1 MKRFFA
7 ILLGAALFFSVD
19 AHALRGGGGGSVSA
33 TSIATAESGEDSLT
47 AFATGGQTSATALS
61 ATVTNHR
68 VSTVATAGDSVKLPA
83 ATVGLR
89 HYVRNDGVAA
99 MQVFGQSTETING
112 VASATGI
119 SQAPGMGVWYI
130 CTTAGAWTTSPVST
144 ITATTQFLAPTG
156 ANLTPSYSFS
166 GATGVGMYN
175 AGSGFAGIAGSN
187 GAQIFAGTTGALLSA
202 PTILQVPSGAYIGWS
217 SGVLTS
223 STDTAMVR
231 AATNSIQFSGG
242 TSAAGAATARTELN
256 KSVTGIA
263 NAVATDVL
271 TVTIPNAAHSA
282 SLRTRITCSLGAG
295 GAIGA
300 NEATATNTYMTVIT
314 RTAGVATVVAI
325 SSASDAAASAVAGAA
340 TVTATLANTAMTGA
354 VGATQTFTQQ
364 ATVSRSGGSSTNHT
378 CLVHA
383 QLMNAN
389 STGVTIQ

>member
-1 MKRFFA
+1 MKRILSWLLALAVAAAPFDSLA
-7 ILLGAALFFSVD
+7 I
-19 AHALRGGGGGSVSA
+19 RGVTSSGSTTTA
-33 TSIATAESGEDSLT
+33 SIATAESGEDSLT

-144 ITATTQFLAPTG
+144 ITATTKMLIPDGSASVPSLGLASDDDGSGTG
-156 ANLTPSYSFS
+156 FFRQAANTIGVAFNGTERFRFS
-166 GATGVGMYN
+166 GNSLQTSLAIVLSPLGSVDNVINYVAANCILYSASTGTATG
-175 AGSGFAGIAGSN
+175 
-187 GAQIFAGTTGALLSA
+187 
-202 PTILQVPSGAYIGWS
+202 
-217 SGVLTS
+217 
-223 STDTAMVR
+223 
-231 AATNSIQFSGG
+231 
-242 TSAAGAATARTELN
+242 RTECN

-389 STGVTIQ
+389 ATGVTIQ